1 MKEDLYFWA
10 QSLDNQAPDVIFKNE
25 EELSDDES
33 RQKLVSEIYEIP
45 KSNIEVLTA
54 DPAVT
59 FRYSYPKF
67 VIEAIPTQKDQLK
80 RLAPIVI
87 YGVFP
92 DNFSEDGVE
101 DVRKDIEWV
110 EKVRKDIE
118 IFVSHRLNRTLDDRA
133 LVAIK
138 DKLSEILKKK
148 TEESRFSLIRVIKT
162 FLYRLRKGLSFLVD
176 QLLGRL

>member
-1 MKEDLYFWA
+1 MKNLSFWA
-10 QSLDNQAPDVIFKNE
+10 QSLDNQAPDVIFKDGQ
-25 EELSDDES
+25 ELSDDES

-59 FRYSYPKF
+59 FRYIYPKF
-67 VIEAIPTQKDQLK
+67 VIEAIPTQQDTIK

-101 DVRKDIEWV
+101 DVRKDIE
-110 EKVRKDIE
+110 

-138 DKLSEILKKK
+138 DRLSEILKKK
-148 TEESRFSLIRVIKT
+148 TEESRFSLLSVIKT
-162 FLYRLRKGLSFLVD
+162 FWERLRNGLSFLVD
-176 QLLGRL
+176 QLLRR

>member
-1 MKEDLYFWA
+1 MKNLSFWA
-10 QSLDNQAPDVIFKNE
+10 QSLDNQDPDVIFKDGQ
-25 EELSDDES
+25 ELSDDKS

-67 VIEAIPTQKDQLK
+67 VIEAIPTQQDTIK

-101 DVRKDIEWV
+101 DERKDIEWV
-110 EKVRKDIE
+110 EDVRKDIE

-138 DKLSEILKKK
+138 DRLSEILKKK
-148 TEESRFSLIRVIKT
+148 TEESRFSLLSVIKT
-162 FLYRLRKGLSFLVD
+162 FLYRLRKWLSFLVD
-176 QLLGRL
+176 QLLRR